1 MSHALLIL
9 KIYTT
14 FKDVQVMLKHF
25 FDISTGFRNKK
36 KWKRVLRPSIETSMS
51 RYVDFWPK
59 IHLILYIP
67 LPWKLDNSHY
77 HMSTANWLP
86 MSLASLGP
94 KFELFLKTAFIGCC
108 DLTNSLGERLKS
120 DQTMSRGYFN
130 LSWPLNFIMNT
141 LSIDFNLKL
150 VKKKWVAKSR

>member
-1 MSHALLIL
+1 
-9 KIYTT
+9 
-14 FKDVQVMLKHF
+14 
-25 FDISTGFRNKK
+25 
-36 KWKRVLRPSIETSMS
+36 
-51 RYVDFWPK
+51 
-59 IHLILYIP
+59 
-67 LPWKLDNSHY
+67 
-77 HMSTANWLP
+77 MSTANWLP

-141 LSIDFNLKL
+141 LAIDFDLKL
-150 VKKKWVAKSR
+150 VKMNELRRVDRKLVTFADFSHRS